1 MRIGLV
7 LVALLA
13 VGASGCGSGSSTP
26 KAPTVEAAHT
36 YRLAGFE
43 PAGKVEAGKPVKV
56 AFTIEQPN
64 GKPLTAYKRGGG
76 PHTGIHLIMVPED
89 LSTIIHRHPPISPDG
104 KLEETVVFPRPGK
117 YRVVVDAY
125 PNVTTAVPGAQSN
138 FQLFGSV
145 DVAGDYKPKPLP
157 VTRNT
162 VDAEGFRFK
171 LHGNPRL
178 KAIQA
183 AFLTIGVT
191 DPQGRPA
198 RFSPWLGALAHA
210 IFFRENT
217 LDYFH
222 THVCAPGASGCTSF
236 LGASQVAGT
245 SSTPGK
251 LRVGVLVPVAGTWR
265 MFLQTK
271 VNGHVVTAPFTLEVK

>member
-1 MRIGLV
+1 MRISLV

-76 PHTGIHLIMVPED
+76 PHTGIHLIIVPED
-89 LSTIIHRHPPISPDG
+89 LSTISLRHPPISPDG